1 MVNKIVLF
9 LFLSI
14 YVFDTFATSP
24 FGLIRSDEQTVVSYS
39 GKEPVIQTAI
49 DMLLADAKQVTERG
63 FTLSAAVKND
73 HIVVGIPGK
82 NSDLDQLLLRFK
94 VDISGI
100 QGQWEAFQLQ
110 VVGDKKEN
118 YLLVIGSDARGA
130 AYGVLELSRLMG
142 VSPWVWWADVVPTKK
157 KELFLPKNYKN
168 IQKPSVQY
176 RGIFLND
183 EDWGLTPWSARNFEP
198 EAKLIADID
207 PQKAKKMQT
216 IGPKTY
222 AKIFELLL
230 RLRANTIW
238 PAMHEVTVPFYFV
251 EGNREMAEKYGIYIG
266 TTHCEP
272 LARNSATEWD
282 LVSTGDYNYVTNRPE
297 MLAYWSQRLQE
308 LQGADNI
315 FTIGLRGKHDGMMQG
330 VKTLAEHKAVLAQ
343 VLPDQRELLKKYIN
357 PDLTQVPQ
365 VFIPYKEVLDVYND
379 GLDVPEDVT
388 LVWCD
393 DNYGYLKHFPDEK
406 ERVRKGGN
414 GVYYHV
420 SYWGRPHD
428 YLWLS
433 TINPA
438 LLHQQMALAYAKGVQ
453 KFWIL
458 NVGDIKPA
466 EYQIELFLDMA
477 WDIDKVNVTGV
488 EQHLTQWLGGKFGPK
503 LSKQLA
509 AIQQE
514 YYRLAYIR
522 KPEHM
527 GNTRTEERDPAY
539 KVVKDL
545 EWSEEDI
552 RQRLKDYGA
561 ISEQVEHIS
570 TKIAAPLQSS
580 FFQLVKYPV
589 QAATQMNNKLLY
601 AQLARHKKAS
611 WSESHRAFDSIVS
624 MTAQYNNL
632 ENGKW
637 NGIMDYKPRNLEV
650 YRKIPEEHATGGLKV
665 RLAPKYTFS
674 GLDFTAK
681 KADVQLIK
689 GLGYQGQALAVHQG
703 KQVSVPFTHAATD
716 SVQVEVRLL
725 PNHAVDG
732 KKLRFAISLEGQS
745 QQEISYKTEGRS
757 EEWKQNVLRNQAIR
771 RVKLPVTSS
780 GKHRLQLTAL
790 DEGVVIDQVLI
801 F

>member
-14 YVFDTFATSP
+14 YVFDTFAADG
-24 FGLIRSDEQTVVSYS
+24 FGLIRRDKQTAVCYN
-39 GKEPVIQTAI
+39 GQEPVVQTAI
-49 DMLLADAKQVTERG
+49 NILFDDVKRVAEQG
-63 FTLSAAVKND
+63 FIRSPKLQNGSV
-73 HIVVGIPGK
+73 VVGVSGE
-82 NSDLDQLLLRFK
+82 NTMLDQLLSTWN
-94 VDISGI
+94 VDISSLH
-100 QGQWEAFQLQ
+100 GQWEAFQLQ
-110 VVGDKKEN
+110 VVGDKKES
-118 YLLVIGSDARGA
+118 YLLVIGSDAHGA

-142 VSPWVWWADVVPTKK
+142 ISPWVWWADVVPAKR
-157 KELFLPKNYKN
+157 KELFLSKNYRN

-183 EDWGLTPWSARNFEP
+183 EDWGLTPWSASNYEP
-198 EAKLIADID
+198 DAKLIAGID
-207 PQKAKKMQT
+207 PEKAKKMRT

-222 AKIFELLL
+222 ARIFELLL

-251 EGNREMAEKYGIYIG
+251 EGNREVAEKYGIYIG

-282 LVSTGDYNYVTNRPE
+282 LVSTGDYNYVTNKSE
-297 MLAYWSQRLQE
+297 MLNYWSQRLQE
-308 LQGADNI
+308 LRGAENI

-330 VKTLAEHKAVLAQ
+330 VKTLQEHKAVLTR

-357 PDLTQVPQ
+357 PDITQVPQ

-393 DNYGYLKHFPDEK
+393 DNYGYLKHFPNEK

-433 TINPA
+433 TISPA
-438 LLHQQMALAYAKGVQ
+438 LLHQQMALAYEKGVQ

-466 EYQIELFLDMA
+466 EYQTELFLDMA
-477 WDIDKVNVTGV
+477 WDIDKVNAIGV
-488 EQHLTQWLGGKFGPK
+488 EQHLTQWLRDKFGPK
-503 LSKQLA
+503 LAKQLA

-552 RQRLKDYGA
+552 RQRLKDYAA

-570 TKIAAPLQSS
+570 AKVSAPLQSS

-601 AQLARHKKAS
+601 AQLARHQKAN
-611 WSESHRAFDSIVS
+611 WYETHRAFDSIVS
-624 MTAQYNNL
+624 LTAQYNTL
-632 ENGKW
+632 EHGKW
-637 NGIMDYKPRNLEV
+637 NGMMDYKPRNLEV
-650 YRKIPEEHATGGLKV
+650 YRKVPEEQATGELK
-665 RLAPKYTFS
+665 APLIPRHTFS

-681 KADVQLIK
+681 KEDVQLIK
-689 GLGYQGQALAVHQG
+689 GIGYEGHALAVHQG
-703 KQVSVPFTHAATD
+703 KQVSVSFTHTVTD

-745 QQEISYKTEGRS
+745 WQEISYKTEGRS